1 MRIEAGLAKRSAAV
15 TIAIASII
23 GLSALGIAT
32 ARADDGDSQQLQEV
46 VVTAEKRAENIK
58 DVPTSISQISG
69 ADLAAS
75 HITDFEDLTR
85 SIPNFSF
92 TAGGNPGSDSLSIR
106 GVSATAG
113 QATVGV
119 YLDDSSIT
127 VQSNAT
133 GQVQPILFDLARVEV
148 LRGPQGTLYG
158 ASSMGGAVRFIT
170 NQPNLSQWE
179 LNVDSD
185 VSYTK
190 DGGVNYNDTL
200 VMNAPINDSL
210 AVRVA
215 VHGGEDSGW
224 IQRYDYQTGALIDS
238 NSNQTG
244 EGAMKLAL
252 LYTSGGLT
260 ITPSIWVQRIKA
272 DDSSDFYPS
281 VGLYQTNK
289 EVGEPSTDALLLPSL
304 TVAQDFG
311 AATLTSVSSY
321 VLRDHNRVTDGTYFN
336 DAAFAYYYLDYIP
349 PFASHQPQ
357 NDAIIATVPSPSYFD
372 TREKTATEELRATS
386 REPGAGDLPI
396 RWTGGLYYSFDR
408 SDNSNTEYSP
418 GLNSAFES
426 IYGYPLSSPIVQNA
440 LGTTATTFA
449 NDLIYVAP
457 NTQEFTERAVYGQLE
472 YDLIPTLHAAA
483 GVRYDDATSTLREYQ
498 SLGFYAIGT
507 LTPFERSTSQ
517 DSLTPKFSLT
527 YDLTPDSTV
536 YASASEGYRLGEPVA
551 PTPSICTGD
560 LAALGVNAPPTS
572 YKSDSLWNYELGTKL
587 LLDDKRLS
595 ISAAVYLIDWTNI
608 QQQVDLPDCGFTYI
622 GNFGD
627 ARAEGAEIEI
637 DYKPQLVPN
646 LLLSVSAG
654 GVNAFLSSTSDGLA
668 ASVGQHTLNVPNFT
682 LNARAEY
689 HWDIAPGTQG
699 FVRTDYERTGKSYGS
714 FDPSQVNYINPAYGS
729 LNGSIGLDLNSW
741 RVYVYGKNLLNNHQI
756 IQYADEDEV
765 ETGYTQRPLTVGL
778 NVEKSF

>member
-1 MRIEAGLAKRSAAV
+1 MATADKSTVPRFR
-15 TIAIASII
+15 AIPWCLSI
-23 GLSALGIAT
+23 GLTALAGT
-32 ARADDGDSQQLQEV
+32 PVHADQDSSQQLQEV
-46 VVTAEKRAENIK
+46 IVTAQKRVENIK

-69 ADLAAS
+69 ADLSAS
-75 HITDFEDLTR
+75 HITDFDDLTR

-92 TAGGNPGSDSLSIR
+92 AAGGNPGSDSLSIR

-170 NQPNLSQWE
+170 NQPSLSQWE

-185 VSYTK
+185 LSYTK
-190 DGGVNYNDTL
+190 DGALNYNDTL
-200 VMNAPINDSL
+200 IMNAPINDSL

-215 VHGGEDSGW
+215 VHGGVDSGW
-224 IQRYDYQTGALIDS
+224 IERYDYQTGGLIDS
-238 NSNQTG
+238 NANQTG

-281 VGLYQTNK
+281 VGLYQNNK

-304 TVAQDFG
+304 TVSQDFG

-336 DAAFAYYYLDYIP
+336 DAALAYYFLDYTP
-349 PFASHQPQ
+349 PFSSHRPQ
-357 NDAIIATVPSPSYFD
+357 NDSIIATVPSPSYFD
-372 TREKTATEELRATS
+372 TREKTAAEELRATS
-386 REPGAGDLPI
+386 RTPGAGDLPI
-396 RWTGGLYYSFDR
+396 RWTGGLYYSFNR

-426 IYGYPLSSPIVQNA
+426 IYGYPLSSPIVQSA
-440 LGTTATTFA
+440 LGTTATTFT
-449 NDLIYVAP
+449 NDVIYVAP
-457 NTQEFTERAVYGQLE
+457 DTQEFTERAVYGQLE
-472 YDLIPTLHAAA
+472 YDPIPTVHAAA
-483 GVRYDDATSTLREYQ
+483 GVRYDDAKVVLRVYQ

-507 LTPFERSTSQ
+507 LTPFERSTSEN
-517 DSLTPKFSLT
+517 SLTPKFSVT
-527 YDLTPDSTV
+527 YDLTSDSTV
-536 YASASEGYRLGEPVA
+536 YAAASKGYRLGEPVA

-560 LAALGVNAPPTS
+560 LAALGVTSAPTS

-595 ISAAVYLIDWTNI
+595 ISAAAYLIDWTNI
-608 QQQVDLPDCGFTYI
+608 QQQVDLPDCGFSYI

-627 ARAEGAEIEI
+627 ARAEGAEIEV
-637 DYKPQLVPN
+637 DYKPELVPN
-646 LLLSVSAG
+646 LLLSVAGG

-668 ASVGQHTLNVPNFT
+668 ASVGQHTLDVPNYT

-689 HWDIAPGTQG
+689 HWDIGPGTQG
-699 FVRTDYERTGKSYGS
+699 FVRMDFERTGKSYGS
-714 FDPSQVNYINPAYGS
+714 FNPSQVNYINPAYGS
-729 LNGSIGLDLNSW
+729 LNGSIGVDINSW
-741 RVYVYGKNLLNNHQI
+741 HMYVYGKNLLNNRQI
-756 IQYADEDEV
+756 IQYASEDEV

-778 NVEKSF
+778 NVEKNF